1 MKGLSQEDIRQQL
14 EYTLEETRF
23 TLGQKIKGKV
33 RDNYILDDQ
42 RILIATDRVS
52 AFDRVITTL
61 PFKGQ
66 ILNEFANYWFAHTK
80 DIVANH
86 ILATPD
92 PNVVVAKE
100 CHAIPVEVVIRGYI
114 TGVTTTSAWYNYERG
129 VRDFCGN
136 ILPEGL
142 KKNQQF
148 ETPIITPTTKA
159 ERGEHD
165 ENLSP
170 AECVSRK
177 LVTQQVMDDLTEISF
192 KLYQRGVKLAAEHGM
207 ILVDTKYEFGM
218 YKGEITLIDEVHTP
232 DSSRYW
238 FADDYTSRFK
248 QGKEPR
254 KIDKAYFREWL
265 ASQGYRGEGQIPYV
279 LDEVRVESTRRYIE
293 AYETVTGEEFQA
305 EVGEVHQ
312 RIEDNLRKH
321 GYLK

>member
-1 MKGLSQEDIRQQL
+1 MKLLSQEDIRQQL

-23 TLGQKIKGKV
+23 TLGKKIKGKV

-52 AFDRVITTL
+52 AFDQVITTL

-100 CHAIPVEVVIRGYI
+100 CQAIPVEVVIRGYI

-170 AECVSRK
+170 AECVSRR
-177 LVTQQVMDDLTEISF
+177 LATQQVMDDLTEISF
-192 KLYQRGVKLAAEHGM
+192 KLYQRGVSKAKNLEKL
-207 ILVDTKYEFGM
+207 TKPISGN
-218 YKGEITLIDEVHTP
+218 G
-232 DSSRYW
+232 
-238 FADDYTSRFK
+238 
-248 QGKEPR
+248 
-254 KIDKAYFREWL
+254 
-265 ASQGYRGEGQIPYV
+265 
-279 LDEVRVESTRRYIE
+279 
-293 AYETVTGEEFQA
+293 
-305 EVGEVHQ
+305 
-312 RIEDNLRKH
+312 
-321 GYLK
+321 

>member
-1 MKGLSQEDIRQQL
+1 MLSQDDIQQQL
-14 EYTLEETRF
+14 SYTLKETDF
-23 TLGQKIKGKV
+23 PLGKKIRGKV
-33 RDNYILDDQ
+33 RDNYILGNQ
-42 RILIATDRVS
+42 RFLIATDRVS

-66 ILNEFANYWFAHTK
+66 ILNEFANYWFERTK
-80 DIVANH
+80 DIVDNH

-100 CHAIPVEVVIRGYI
+100 CRAIPVEVVIRGYI
-114 TGVTTTSAWYNYERG
+114 TGVTKTSAWYNYEQG

-136 ILPEGL
+136 MLPEGL
-142 KKNQQF
+142 KKNQKF
-148 ETPIITPTTKA
+148 DTPIITPTTKA

-170 AECVSRK
+170 SECITRG
-177 LVTQQVMDDLTEISF
+177 LVTQKLMDDLTRISF
-192 KLYQRGVKLAAEHGM
+192 KLYERGVKLAAEHGM

-218 YKGEITLIDEVHTP
+218 YNGEITLIDEVHTP

-238 FADDYTSRFK
+238 FADDYTSRFDE
-248 QGKEPR
+248 GKEPR

-265 ASQGYRGEGQIPYV
+265 VSQGYRGDGPIPHV
-279 LDEVRVESTRRYIE
+279 LDEIRVESTRRYME
-293 AYETVTGEEFQA
+293 AYETITGEEFHA
-305 EVGEVHQ
+305 EVGEVNQ
-312 RIEDNLRKH
+312 RIENNLRKN